1 MVEPS
6 SQKIPFY
13 YNRKA
18 LGYVV
23 ENPDEATTLL
33 YLTFPHKKATLER
46 ERGEEVNKHI
56 KNLMKEGYVEQ
67 KGSLLQTTPLG
78 KLIAWNYI
86 AFIRHA
92 DRNGVSA
99 HKVFGEQQATMARKI
114 LKEMEKRKQ

>member
-1 MVEPS
+1 MVERS

-13 YNRKA
+13 YHRRA
-18 LGYVV
+18 LDYVV
-23 ENPDEATTLL
+23 KNPDKATTLL

-67 KGSLLQTTPLG
+67 KGSLLRTTPLG

-86 AFIRHA
+86 AFIRYS
-92 DRNGVSA
+92 DENGVAIS
-99 HKVFGEQQATMARKI
+99 KVFGEQQTTMARKI
-114 LKEMEKRKQ
+114 LKEMEKKKQ